1 MSNVETALKAG
12 LLPIGKDN
20 GGYYWVSDQTT
31 YSVDSNFV
39 YNSLQAMYAADI
51 VASTVEQRM
60 ERAFVGQSLADVSA
74 ALATT
79 VFGSIM
85 DDIRTLKYI
94 APSDDAPRGFKNTT
108 IKIINGNAMVITS
121 EIKLTTSIK
130 FIPITFMITAIQ
142 QTANS

>member
-1 MSNVETALKAG
+1 MQAAGGYRDITHKYITISGYTASGYTPGLVSNVETALEAG

-20 GGYYWVSDQTT
+20 GGFFWVSDQTT
-31 YSVDSNFV
+31 YSVDANFV
-39 YNSLQAMYAADI
+39 YNSLQAMYAADV

-94 APSDDAPRGFKNTT
+94 APSDDAPRG
-108 IKIINGNAMVITS
+108 
-121 EIKLTTSIK
+121 
-130 FIPITFMITAIQ
+130 
-142 QTANS
+142 